1 MLKMHFSLM
10 IHLMSPIKF
19 FVKLQG
25 RGSLSLLHSVRENV
39 TAQCQLDVSHPSL
52 LKPQKL
58 QKN

>member
-1 MLKMHFSLM
+1 
-10 IHLMSPIKF
+10 MSPIKF

-25 RGSLSLLHSVRENV
+25 RGSLSLLNTVRENV